1 LAETAIVRG
10 AHVKLR
16 HPWGVFALAL
26 VTLLVYLF
34 VWYYKVNRELRDFG
48 RSFSGRHR
56 LEFDPRLSLLAV
68 TLGAFLVVPPF
79 VSLYRTFRR
88 VEAAQ
93 ELAAVERR
101 IGSLWALVLFFVL
114 ALTGLPF
121 STVHTQENLNSV
133 WRMSSAREQK

>member
-1 LAETAIVRG
+1 MAETVTVRG
-10 AHVKLR
+10 ARVKVR
-16 HPWGVFALAL
+16 RPWGVFALAL

-48 RSFSGRHR
+48 RSFAGPHR

-88 VEAAQ
+88 VEVAQ
-93 ELAAVERR
+93 ELASVERR
-101 IGSLWALVLFFVL
+101 IGSIGALLLFLVL

-121 STVHTQENLNSV
+121 STVHTQQNLNRV
-133 WRMSSAREQK
+133 WQHELGT

>member
-1 LAETAIVRG
+1 MAETVTVRG
-10 AHVKLR
+10 ARVKVR
-16 HPWGVFALAL
+16 RPWGVFALAL

-48 RSFSGRHR
+48 RSFEGPHR
-56 LEFDPRLSLLAV
+56 LEVDPRLSLLAV

-88 VEAAQ
+88 VEVAQ
-93 ELAAVERR
+93 ELASVERR
-101 IGSLWALVLFFVL
+101 IGSIGALLLFLVL

-121 STVHTQENLNSV
+121 STVHTQQNLNRV
-133 WRMSSAREQK
+133 WQHELGT